1 MTFYE
6 KIKKRCRT
14 SLFISMLMRLVN
26 AVYDCLR
33 DGLFG
38 RLMLS
43 YPAQERAF
51 RNGIIGN
58 FFSKRGTV
66 AFWLRRF
73 RLRLAEFFERSVL
86 LGFGL
91 KKAGYLLGCSLRVYG
106 IFFLTFG
113 VYTILVHY
121 IKFFAFANMVQDAT
135 TLALGI
141 VFIVLALPMIGSRH
155 SVAELLHK
163 GLLLHLLLIDVF
175 GIPEEKFEIA
185 RVPKGGKYNVA
196 LFLGM
201 FLGILTFLIP
211 PQYLI
216 LFVLSLLVVALV
228 MSYPEV
234 GVLVLIALM
243 PFGVFSGEAF
253 HALEFGI
260 AMTAVAYLGKLIRGK
275 RVIRF
280 YLIDVLVMLFGVL
293 LWLSGAV
300 SVGGEESA
308 RQAGQMCLY
317 LLMYLM
323 VVNLIRTPAWL
334 HRAVLAGVGSAT
346 LIAGIA
352 ILRDLNGEGGG
363 GLAVGNISFDWIQ
376 GMEVFSSSNSIA
388 AYLVLFLPLILAI
401 MITAVDGKSR
411 LVALGC
417 TIIFATVLISTRL
430 DGAWLSAIAAIMLFF
445 LIYSRK
451 TVCWITLFGLTI
463 PIWMYFVP
471 SHVWNRLFDIA
482 DLSDPVIYQRISG
495 WRGTVALLRNHLFG
509 GIGFGSAAFQEMYPS
524 YSESGLA
531 RIESANQLYLSLLCS
546 FGLFGLVVF
555 LIVITVFAQYCFS
568 YIGNASENYSRTF
581 VAAGFSGV
589 LGALIMGYGYDIWQN
604 KIVFLTF
611 FTVFA
616 LTCAYIRAGIA
627 IRTRN
632 QDVSGTDV
640 SHAHADLQFEN

>member
-113 VYTILVHY
+113 VYTMLVHY

>member
-66 AFWLRRF
+66 AFWLRCF

-352 ILRDLNGEGGG
+352 ILRYLNGEGGG

-445 LIYSRK
+445 
-451 TVCWITLFGLTI
+451 
-463 PIWMYFVP
+463 
-471 SHVWNRLFDIA
+471 
-482 DLSDPVIYQRISG
+482 
-495 WRGTVALLRNHLFG
+495 
-509 GIGFGSAAFQEMYPS
+509 
-524 YSESGLA
+524 
-531 RIESANQLYLSLLCS
+531 
-546 FGLFGLVVF
+546 
-555 LIVITVFAQYCFS
+555 
-568 YIGNASENYSRTF
+568 
-581 VAAGFSGV
+581 
-589 LGALIMGYGYDIWQN
+589 
-604 KIVFLTF
+604 
-611 FTVFA
+611 
-616 LTCAYIRAGIA
+616 
-627 IRTRN
+627 
-632 QDVSGTDV
+632 
-640 SHAHADLQFEN
+640 

>member
-1 MTFYE
+1 
-6 KIKKRCRT
+6 
-14 SLFISMLMRLVN
+14 MLMRLVN